1 MTHFEYLE
9 SIGQITMFDL
19 LDSSVDLR
27 ADIEIDSLIQ
37 IDISN
42 SDSQSVNYFHYYY
55 PHVINK
61 SGIVRDK
68 KYISAGY
75 TLYLIEVLGELH
87 WMNENEVI
95 FLE

>member
-9 SIGQITMFDL
+9 SIGQISMFDL
-19 LDSSVDLR
+19 LEVPVNPP
-27 ADIEIDSLIQ
+27 IEIVPGTLVK

-42 SDSQSVNYFHYYY
+42 SDSQSVNYFRYYY

-75 TLYLIEVLGELH
+75 TVYLIEVLGELH
-87 WMNENEVI
+87 WMNENEVTL
-95 FLE
+95 LE

>member
-1 MTHFEYLE
+1 MTEFEYLE
-9 SIGQITMFDL
+9 SIGQISIFDL
-19 LDSSVDLR
+19 LENPAVS
-27 ADIEIDSLIQ
+27 ANIEINDSIK

-42 SDSQSVNYFHYYY
+42 SDSQTMNYFRYYY

-68 KYISAGY
+68 KFISAGY

-87 WMNENEVI
+87 WMNENEVTL
-95 FLE
+95 LE